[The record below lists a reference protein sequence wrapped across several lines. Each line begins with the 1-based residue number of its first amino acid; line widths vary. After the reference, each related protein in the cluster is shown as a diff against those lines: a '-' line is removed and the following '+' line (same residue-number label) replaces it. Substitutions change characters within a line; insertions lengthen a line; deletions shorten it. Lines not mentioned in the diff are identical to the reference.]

1 MRRRYSWPIAGKR
14 DHGDRELEKMK
25 YRLLIAATS
34 VALGLFASLAVR
46 AEEKV
51 QAQPPKPDLAKAQQT
66 VSQVCAACH
75 GADGNSVSPANP
87 SIAGQ
92 HADYLT
98 LQLMHFQT
106 GIRAN
111 AVMQAMVAKLTP
123 EEMRALGIYFSQ
135 QKAKPSAAK
144 DPQLVA
150 AGQKIFRGGNAASGL
165 PACAG
170 CHSPDGA
177 GIPARYP
184 RVGGQYADYTLAQ
197 LKAFKAG
204 ERGADKEGKDVNGKV
219 MAQVASRMSEGEMQ
233 AVAEFTSGLH

>member
-1 MRRRYSWPIAGKR
+1 
-14 DHGDRELEKMK
+14 MK

-34 VALGLFASLAVR
+34 VAWGLSTSLASFAAG
-46 AEEKV
+46 AEAVV
-51 QAQPPKPDLAKAQQT
+51 QGPAPKPDLATAKQI
-66 VSQVCAACH
+66 VDRVCAACH

-92 HADYLT
+92 HAEYIT
-98 LQLMHFQT
+98 LQLMHFQN

-123 EEMRALGIYFSQ
+123 EDMQALGVFFAQ

-144 DPQLVA
+144 DRELVA
-150 AGQKIFRGGNAASGL
+150 AGQKIFRGGNASSGV
-165 PACAG
+165 PACAA

-177 GIPARYP
+177 GIPKRYP

-204 ERGADKEGKDVNGKV
+204 ERGADKDGKDVNGKV
-219 MAQVASRMSEGEMQ
+219 MAQIASRMSEREMQ

>member
-1 MRRRYSWPIAGKR
+1 
-14 DHGDRELEKMK
+14 MK

-34 VALGLFASLAVR
+34 VALGLFTSLASFAAG
-46 AEEKV
+46 AEGMV
-51 QAQPPKPDLAKAQQT
+51 QSPAPKPDLAKAKQIVDQL
-66 VSQVCAACH
+66 CAACH
-75 GADGNSVSPANP
+75 GSDGNSVSPANP

-92 HADYLT
+92 HAEYIT
-98 LQLMHFQT
+98 LQLMHFQS

-123 EEMRALGIYFSQ
+123 EDMQALGVFFAQ
-135 QKAKPSAAK
+135 QKPKPSTAK
-144 DPQLVA
+144 DRELVA
-150 AGQKIFRGGNAASGL
+150 AGQKIFRGGNASSGL
-165 PACAG
+165 PACAA

-177 GIPARYP
+177 GIPKRYP

-219 MAQVASRMSEGEMQ
+219 MAEIASRMSEREMQ